1 MTALLESGAK
11 PPYSPAW
18 LRERLARG
26 VPGGAALGGDPGG
39 NLATRLTPAAV
50 LVLIVGRA
58 QGPSVLFTERTA
70 HLNDHAGQVSFPG
83 GRSEPGDGS
92 AVDTALR
99 ETFEEIGIEPA
110 RVEIL
115 GQLPEYLTRTGF
127 RVTPVVGFVVP
138 PFELT
143 PDSFEVAEV
152 FEVPLA
158 FLLDPANH
166 QQQEFTR
173 DGVTRHFWAIPYEGH
188 YIWGATA
195 GMLMNLYRCL
205 TSPPATIS

>member
-1 MTALLESGAK
+1 MTALLEPGAN
-11 PPYSPAW
+11 PQYSPEW

-26 VPGGAALGGDPGG
+26 VPPGAALEGDPGG
-39 NLATRLTPAAV
+39 NLASRLTPAAV
-50 LVLIVGRA
+50 LVLVVERA
-58 QGPSVLFTERTA
+58 QGPAVLFTERTA

-83 GRSEPGDGS
+83 GRSEPGDLS

-99 ETFEEIGIEPA
+99 ETFEEIGIESR
-110 RVEIL
+110 RVEVL
-115 GQLPEYLTRTGF
+115 GQLPEYVTRTGF
-127 RVTPVVGFVVP
+127 RITPVVGFVVP
-138 PFELT
+138 PFELA

-173 DGVTRHFWAIPYEGH
+173 DGVTRHFWAMPYEGH

-205 TSPPATIS
+205 TSP